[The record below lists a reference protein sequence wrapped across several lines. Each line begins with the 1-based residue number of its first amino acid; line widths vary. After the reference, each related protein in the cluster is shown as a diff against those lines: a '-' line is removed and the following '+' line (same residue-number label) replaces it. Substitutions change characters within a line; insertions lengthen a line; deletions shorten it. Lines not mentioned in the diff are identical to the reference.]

1 MKGLKVIIGMLM
13 ITVSVVGIAAVKKA
27 VSQKAAVKK
36 TAVKNTSEKKEFPQ
50 HSLILKRTMLIKK
63 LRRERQILLLS
74 IVKNTEESQ
83 YL

>member
-1 MKGLKVIIGMLM
+1 MKSLKVIIGVLM
-13 ITVSVVGIAAVKKA
+13 ITVSVVGIATVKKA

-50 HSLILKRTMLIKK
+50 HSLILKRIMLIKK
-63 LRRERQILLLS
+63 LRRERQILLLF